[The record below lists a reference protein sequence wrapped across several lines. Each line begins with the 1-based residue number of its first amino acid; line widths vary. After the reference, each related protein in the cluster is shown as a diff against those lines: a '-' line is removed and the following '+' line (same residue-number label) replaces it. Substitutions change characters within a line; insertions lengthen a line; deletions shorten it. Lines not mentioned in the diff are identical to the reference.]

1 MDGWVA
7 LSSLGARGGRG
18 GSVTSHTIRGGDFG
32 FFFAAV
38 DADDDD
44 DRSRDA
50 AVDVE
55 NPAPTDDSG
64 EVARSTSSA
73 FLPPTRCPRARS
85 RSFSSATVMRS
96 NAARSAAAAASSSV
110 RVSGWRSWLSLAAP
124 VAIPLQPARRW
135 GIDVAATGVLLVARG
150 PVARGPVAVLHPTP
164 ARWHAARSADTA
176 VVLIAREKRRVRRA
190 PLLFA
195 IAFVSSAPLAWAK
208 KLFGAHDLRARA
220 ASKKTSPTV
229 RPMPGT
235 RRDGAGD
242 ALDKGASSSRWEA
255 SGPGFRALAESRR
268 PHGGRSCQ
276 RSCRW

>member
-44 DRSRDA
+44 DDDRSRDA

-55 NPAPTDDSG
+55 NPAPTDDVG

-85 RSFSSATVMRS
+85 ISFSSATVMRS

-110 RVSGWRSWLSLAAP
+110 RVVG
-124 VAIPLQPARRW
+124 
-135 GIDVAATGVLLVARG
+135 
-150 PVARGPVAVLHPTP
+150 
-164 ARWHAARSADTA
+164 
-176 VVLIAREKRRVRRA
+176 
-190 PLLFA
+190 
-195 IAFVSSAPLAWAK
+195 
-208 KLFGAHDLRARA
+208 
-220 ASKKTSPTV
+220 
-229 RPMPGT
+229 
-235 RRDGAGD
+235 
-242 ALDKGASSSRWEA
+242 
-255 SGPGFRALAESRR
+255 
-268 PHGGRSCQ
+268 
-276 RSCRW
+276 

>member
-135 GIDVAATGVLLVARG
+135 GVDVAATGVLLVPMRG
-150 PVARGPVAVLHPTP
+150 PPVLHPTP

-176 VVLIAREKRRVRRA
+176 VVLIAREKRRVASRA
-190 PLLFA
+190 P
-195 IAFVSSAPLAWAK
+195 PL
-208 KLFGAHDLRARA
+208 
-220 ASKKTSPTV
+220 
-229 RPMPGT
+229 
-235 RRDGAGD
+235 RD
-242 ALDKGASSSRWEA
+242 
-255 SGPGFRALAESRR
+255 
-268 PHGGRSCQ
+268 CV
-276 RSCRW
+276 C

>member
-38 DADDDD
+38 DAYDD

-55 NPAPTDDSG
+55 NPAPTDDVG

-110 RVSGWRSWLSLAAP
+110 RVSGCRSGLSLAP

-135 GIDVAATGVLLVARG
+135 GVDVAATGVLLVPMRG
-150 PVARGPVAVLHPTP
+150 PPVLHPTP

-176 VVLIAREKRRVRRA
+176 VVLIAREKRRVASRA
-190 PLLFA
+190 P
-195 IAFVSSAPLAWAK
+195 PL
-208 KLFGAHDLRARA
+208 
-220 ASKKTSPTV
+220 
-229 RPMPGT
+229 
-235 RRDGAGD
+235 RD
-242 ALDKGASSSRWEA
+242 
-255 SGPGFRALAESRR
+255 
-268 PHGGRSCQ
+268 CV
-276 RSCRW
+276 C